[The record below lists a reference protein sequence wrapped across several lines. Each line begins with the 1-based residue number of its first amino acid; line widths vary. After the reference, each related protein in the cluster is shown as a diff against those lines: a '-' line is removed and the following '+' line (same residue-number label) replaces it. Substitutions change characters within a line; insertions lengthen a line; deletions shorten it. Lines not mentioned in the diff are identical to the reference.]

1 MVQAPEYVPA
11 VLDPVH
17 VGTELILGYVRS
29 LKVLLVTGEV
39 NGTTIALVVV
49 LVAKVLGDEMVGR
62 FASAVTLLDI

>member
-1 MVQAPEYVPA
+1 
-11 VLDPVH
+11 
-17 VGTELILGYVRS
+17 
-29 LKVLLVTGEV
+29 LKVVLVTGEV